1 MNEDYYTIET
11 CAVEKIKIKRSLFIA
26 HAGPAITA
34 DAAEEFIARDRKEFH
49 DATHHCYAY
58 RIDRDLFRFSDD
70 GEPSGTA
77 GQPILSMLD
86 KSRLFRAVV
95 VVTRYFGGIKL
106 GTGGLLRAYAEAA
119 ETVLSKMPRIKVIP
133 VEHLKV
139 LYPYPFTNQFNKIVH
154 KFNVK
159 ISHSDFQ
166 EEVRA
171 DLEIPVKHLAEFQAA
186 LLQAGAGKIKI
197 LV

>member
-1 MNEDYYTIET
+1 MNEVYNIIEN
-11 CAVEKIKIKRSLFIA
+11 AAAEKIKIKRSLFIA
-26 HAGPAITA
+26 HAGPVPTTT
-34 DAAEEFIARDRKEFH
+34 AAEEFIERDRQKFH

-77 GQPILSMLD
+77 GQPIVNMLD
-86 KSRLFRAVV
+86 KYHLFRAAV

-106 GTGGLLRAYAEAA
+106 GTGGLLRAYSEAA
-119 ETVLSKMPRIKVIP
+119 ETVLSKMPRKKVIP

-154 KFNVK
+154 KFSVK
-159 ISHSDFQ
+159 IIHSDFQ
-166 EEVRA
+166 EEVQA
-171 DLEIPVKHLAEFQAA
+171 DLEIPVQHLSEFRES

-197 LV
+197 LA

>member
-1 MNEDYYTIET
+1 MSESHYILQNT
-11 CAVEKIKIKRSLFIA
+11 AVDKIKIKRSLFIA
-26 HAGPAITA
+26 HAGPVMTEE
-34 DAAEEFIARDRKEFH
+34 AAEAFIESDRKEFH

-77 GQPILSMLD
+77 GQPILSALD
-86 KSRLFRAVV
+86 KFHLFRAIV

-106 GTGGLLRAYAEAA
+106 GTGGLLRAYSEAA
-119 ETVLSKMPRIKVIP
+119 ETVLSKMPRKKVIP

-139 LYPYPFTNQFNKIVH
+139 LYPYAFTNQFNRIVH
-154 KFNVK
+154 KYQVK
-159 ISHSDFQ
+159 ISHSDFR
-166 EEVRA
+166 EDVEA
-171 DLEIPVKHLAEFQAA
+171 ELEIPVEHLTQFQAA

-197 LV
+197 LS